1 MGSDFL
7 AVSLRIIILGRG
19 QAVRRGTLNPVFEGS
34 NPSAPTKRIVE
45 MPVLCIV
52 VRAHV
57 ANNGSGVLETQGGIK
72 SWCQLI
78 RAN

>member
-1 MGSDFL
+1 
-7 AVSLRIIILGRG
+7 
-19 QAVRRGTLNPVFEGS
+19 
-34 NPSAPTKRIVE
+34 

-72 SWCQLI
+72 WCQLI